1 MWSILRYSKYKNWRK
16 KNESTKR
23 IRDTQKWD
31 KNHNH
36 EDRARPICI
45 SFVPRKRRRR
55 RRNREYRTKT
65 RRFFISSEGT
75 GAETNIDE
83 RRTAGV
89 GTKPQCQPIDLHCS
103 LRGPL
108 LRREKN
114 KLIGRGGREAE
125 ERRSE
130 RQEREEIAL
139 FMNEKKEEEEIRIRG
154 SRREMQNERERERDF
169 VSLSCSITSAS
180 LIATFV
186 KINDPSF
193 LLLFLFFISAPK
205 LIQ

>member
-45 SFVPRKRRRR
+45 SFVPRKRR

-130 RQEREEIAL
+130 RQERERRDRAFHEW
-139 FMNEKKEEEEIRIRG
+139 KK
-154 SRREMQNERERERDF
+154 RRRRNKNKGKSTRNAKRERERDF